1 MLEKIVHLFFIITG
15 GTIGYL
21 YGQDVNKLLGFGDVE
36 WMTSLYFGLLL
47 GALILFGV
55 SYWVAG
61 HIVNFLKWIED
72 ALIKVSVGDL
82 FFGSLGLIIG
92 LVVAYLI
99 NITLQD

>member
-1 MLEKIVHLFFIITG
+1 VKNVYWCFILTG
-15 GTIGYL
+15 GTVCYL
-21 YGQDVNKLLGFGDVE
+21 CGPDVNKLLGFGDVE
-36 WMTSLYFGLLL
+36 LMTSPYFGLVL

-72 ALIKVSVGDL
+72 ALIKVPVGDL